1 MAVSNSGYSLS
12 DTSAELRVYREIV
25 KIALQ
30 QYIKIIKTIVRLISG
45 KITKRH
51 TTRI

>member
-1 MAVSNSGYSLS
+1 MIPNPIQL
-12 DTSAELRVYREIV
+12 V
-25 KIALQ
+25 KIALK